1 MDWKLLTI
9 LGIFAV
15 VALLQ
20 IVVTMVADKRR
31 RRALAEAGPAQG
43 FQPTS
48 PDSALKIAPVPILEH
63 QQHTWGQ
70 VLQGSRGSSE
80 VLLFDYSY
88 RVGKSGSN
96 QTVVA
101 FRDAA
106 ASFPK
111 FQLRTNRFLTSAGWG
126 AYSGNHVKFDDD
138 LAFNKSYLLT
148 GPDPQSL
155 SGFFISGLRNF
166 LVSMPDRSWT
176 IEGYGNWLLFYR
188 HGKKVKPAGLFEFA
202 ESAGQVAAN
211 IFGLARESRPS
222 PSSSSRGDDTN
233 ISVES
238 GAFASLAPVGSLKF
252 NFNINGHEVFG
263 GKIGGA
269 VGKIVGA
276 VEGEIFSKFKEQMA
290 AKMEGLRCPE
300 HDQVPQVEFEGDGL
314 STLKIQLKTCCEPQ
328 RQKALAALGQPITE
342 VISS

>member
-9 LGIFAV
+9 LGICV
-15 VALLQ
+15 VLALLQ
-20 IVVTMVADKRR
+20 ILVIRAADKRR

-48 PDSALKIAPVPILEH
+48 SDSALKIALVPLLEH
-63 QQHTWGQ
+63 QYHTWGQ

-88 RVGKSGSN
+88 QVGKSGSN

-111 FQLRTNRFLTSAGWG
+111 FQLRSNRFLTSVGWG
-126 AYSGNHVKFDDD
+126 AYSGNRVKFDSDP
-138 LAFNKSYLLT
+138 AFNKSYLLT
-148 GPDPQSL
+148 GPDPRTL
-155 SGFFISGLRNF
+155 SSFFIPGLRNF
-166 LVSMPDRSWT
+166 LVSMPDHSWT
-176 IEGYGNWLLFYR
+176 VEGYGNWLVFYR
-188 HGKKVKPAGLFEFA
+188 HGKKVKPAGLFEFT
-202 ESAGQVAAN
+202 ESAGQVAETV
-211 IFGLARESRPS
+211 FGLARESRPS
-222 PSSSSRGDDTN
+222 PSSSSRGDDT
-233 ISVES
+233 IIPDGR
-238 GAFASLAPVGSLKF
+238 GAFASLPTAGSLKF

-276 VEGEIFSKFKEQMA
+276 VEGEIFRKFKEQMA
-290 AKMEGLRCPE
+290 AKMEGLSCPE
-300 HDQVPQVEFEGDGL
+300 HDQVPQLEFEGDGL

-342 VISS
+342 VLAK